1 MSGKGVDL
9 PKDVW
14 KKIYSH
20 AAESVEKEADKDM
33 FMYKLQHGDDY
44 NPYKAW
50 NGPHPDYPYRL
61 KALEKE
67 RIYNHKVVQTI
78 SRDLQKVYERE
89 KSMREKIEGEFSA
102 QKTAGASQKE
112 VQKKLLRAHKAG
124 WKYLGKQ
131 AYKFDSNYK
140 EAIDHCNNSDIHF
153 PLDHPD
159 WLELHPNDPGYFE
172 YGLGG
177 IAPNADVNHM
187 GRIANHKK
195 EWSRGQLIQDLL
207 NSQLYHDSTDKRNWE
222 SQVSRIA
229 DRAAAVTK
237 KIERGPM
244 YPPWGGTRLSG
255 VDT

>member
-1 MSGKGVDL
+1 MSAKGVDL

-33 FMYKLQHGDDY
+33 FMYKLQHGDAY
-44 NPYKAW
+44 NPYKVW

-67 RIYNHKVVQTI
+67 RIDKLEAVQTT

-89 KSMREKIEGEFSA
+89 KVMREKIEGEFSA
-102 QKTAGASQKE
+102 EKTAGASQKE
-112 VQKKLLRAHKAG
+112 VQKKLLKAHRAG

-131 AYKFDSNYK
+131 AYKFAPLYA
-140 EAIDHCNNSDIHF
+140 EANDDF
-153 PLDHPD
+153 PPPTDPEDWFEEYPD
-159 WLELHPNDPGYFE
+159 DPGYFE
-172 YGLGG
+172 YGPS
-177 IAPNADVNHM
+177 A
-187 GRIANHKK
+187 GRIADHKK

-255 VDT
+255 VTPP

>member
-20 AAESVEKEADKDM
+20 AAESVDREADKDM
-33 FMYKLQHGDDY
+33 LMYRKQHGDAY
-44 NPYKAW
+44 NPYRVW

-67 RIYNHKVVQTI
+67 RMDKHESVQKT

-89 KSMREKIEGEFSA
+89 KSIRNKIEGEFSA
-102 QKTAGASQKE
+102 EKTAGASQKE
-112 VQKKLLRAHKAG
+112 IQKKLLKAHRAG

-131 AYKFDSNYK
+131 AYKFAPLYA
-140 EAIDHCNNSDIHF
+140 EAKDDFWVHDNPPPTDTEDWF
-153 PLDHPD
+153 EEYPD
-159 WLELHPNDPGYFE
+159 DPGYFE
-172 YGLGG
+172 YGPS
-177 IAPNADVNHM
+177 A
-187 GRIANHKK
+187 GRIADHKK

-222 SQVSRIA
+222 SQVSNIA
-229 DRAAAVTK
+229 QQAAAVTK